1 MKSSLNKSWPLW
13 HYKTRIKIIVLWS
26 CRFLVLIAYM
36 SAVSGIS
43 VSSITGEWMKVVNRH
58 PRIFLHVILHRNRN
72 TINLGCK
79 CLSFCFFLMYFFISL
94 ATCFDWSSSSELK
107 YLLFQRRMPLW
118 TLFWMVQGVGL
129 AFASVSITSYY
140 NRLQEQCQPASTF
153 WWDVYCVLNLLHSNW
168 QNEWCE
174 CSVFFRIKL
183 FLGCTADIYFILLI
197 YM

>member
-1 MKSSLNKSWPLW
+1 MDEGGEQTSSYFSSCNTTQKQEHHKSWLQ
-13 HYKTRIKIIVLWS
+13 
-26 CRFLVLIAYM
+26 VLI
-36 SAVSGIS
+36 
-43 VSSITGEWMKVVNRH
+43 
-58 PRIFLHVILHRNRN
+58 FL
-72 TINLGCK
+72 
-79 CLSFCFFLMYFFISL
+79 FFLMYFFISL